1 MKKLTF
7 KMQFMICMGFLIFS
21 FVLANITKQ
30 GIFTNIAWI
39 IYGLFFIVNPV
50 WPQAWD
56 WKDHNTMTLGCR
68 IGGTLVILIG
78 LITRFGV

>member
-7 KMQFMICMGFLIFS
+7 KTQIRICMSILVLS
-21 FVLANITKQ
+21 FVVAHITKR
-30 GIFTNIAWI
+30 GVFTNIAWI
-39 IYGLFFIVNPV
+39 IYGLFFIINPV

-56 WKDHNTMTLGCR
+56 WQDHKKLTLGCR
-68 IGGTLVILIG
+68 IGGTLVILLG